1 MKIGIDVFGGDY
13 APEAI
18 VRGAILAANE
28 LPEDVQLVL
37 IGQEQVIKDICKSE
51 NVDAKQFSIVHT
63 DECIQ
68 MGEHPAKA
76 FSQKKQSSIVIG
88 FHLLLKGEID
98 GFASAGNTGAMLVG
112 AMQVVKSVPGVI
124 RPSISASVPRISGP
138 PAILLDVGLNPDCK
152 PDVLYQ
158 YAILGSLYAKH
169 VNDIKSPRVGLLNI
183 GAEEEK
189 GNLLTKSTYQG
200 MKDTTDFNFIGNI
213 EGNEFF
219 SDNVDVIVCDGF
231 VGNVMLKEAEAF
243 YKLVRQRKIKDEFF
257 EKFNFENI
265 GGTPILG
272 VNAPVV
278 IGHGISNDK
287 AIKNMILHT
296 KEVISAKLPEK
307 IKQAFQ
313 DE

>member
-18 VRGAILAANE
+18 VKGAILATNE
-28 LPEDVQLVL
+28 LPEDVKLVL
-37 IGQEQVIKDICKSE
+37 IGDQDSIQKICSKEKCDSSLFQV
-51 NVDAKQFSIVHT
+51 VHT
-63 DECIQ
+63 KENIS
-68 MGEHPAKA
+68 MGEHPAKS
-76 FSQKKQSSIVIG
+76 FSQKRNSSIVIG
-88 FHLLLKGEID
+88 FNLLYKGQID

-124 RPSISASVPRISGP
+124 RPSITASVPRIDGP
-138 PAILLDVGLNPDCK
+138 PALLLDVGLNPDCK

-158 YAILGSLYAKH
+158 YAILGSLYAES
-169 VNDIKSPRVGLLNI
+169 VYNIKSPKVGLLNI

-189 GNLLTKSTYQG
+189 GNLLTKTTYQA
-200 MKDTTDFNFIGNI
+200 MKGTSDFNFVGNV
-213 EGNEFF
+213 EGNDFF
-219 SDNVDVIVCDGF
+219 SNDVDVMVCDGF
-231 VGNVMLKEAEAF
+231 VGNMMLKEAEAF
-243 YKLVRQRKIKDEFF
+243 YKLVRQRNIHDGFF

-278 IGHGISNDK
+278 IGHGISNEK

-296 KEVISAKLPEK
+296 KDVIVANLPDK
-307 IKQAFQ
+307 IKQVFNN
-313 DE
+313 D